1 MLLSLSI
8 VVLCACKAQTQTSTP
23 LKTVTAPQGGKI
35 VYGTVAGATTQA
47 AAMSSILRN
56 VHNNCGEKP
65 QVGQVF
71 QFKGMNSVGVFFTVT
86 NHPGGN
92 RKVAGL
98 VIANASGPR
107 QVEAALLSD
116 DASRFGKTVN
126 PMLQQLFGVWH
137 PGGAS
142 PSTAS
147 TGRSTSTPASGAPL
161 ALHRVVLQ
169 DSTASVAIP
178 AGWTVDPK
186 SYGGGA
192 IIHGPHNELAVL
204 NNAVSALDPNGSG
217 YRNTMQYNHGRPL
230 PGQIIYPSNVDLVKA
245 LPELVNLIRRSKGLG
260 PVEVKIDH
268 AEMVFPPQGAYFQGE
283 RCVRAL
289 GEYSTAEGRQ
299 TLYRVL
305 CSFAPDQYGGY
316 HFLDSFVASS
326 DGSPSQVYALGE
338 AIVGSFQVDEALVE
352 QRATAEAAPHI
363 AHLKQVDAAQRAA
376 VQANT
381 ARIVGNI
388 QQIGANATARM
399 NAVGAANDQQHA
411 DWNATQV
418 DHARNTQGV
427 SNYLLDQSV
436 IEVNDGYGTV
446 GHGTVWNKT
455 AEALVKSDPNHF
467 SYVDVPDYWAGTDF
481 RP

>member
-1 MLLSLSI
+1 M
-8 VVLCACKAQTQTSTP
+8 
-23 LKTVTAPQGGKI
+23 
-35 VYGTVAGATTQA
+35 
-47 AAMSSILRN
+47 R
-56 VHNNCGEKP
+56 
-65 QVGQVF
+65 
-71 QFKGMNSVGVFFTVT
+71 
-86 NHPGGN
+86 
-92 RKVAGL
+92 
-98 VIANASGPR
+98 
-107 QVEAALLSD
+107 
-116 DASRFGKTVN
+116 
-126 PMLQQLFGVWH
+126 
-137 PGGAS
+137 
-142 PSTAS
+142 
-147 TGRSTSTPASGAPL
+147 
-161 ALHRVVLQ
+161 
-169 DSTASVAIP
+169 
-178 AGWTVDPK
+178 
-186 SYGGGA
+186 
-192 IIHGPHNELAVL
+192 
-204 NNAVSALDPNGSG
+204 
-217 YRNTMQYNHGRPL
+217 
-230 PGQIIYPSNVDLVKA
+230 A
-245 LPELVNLIRRSKGLG
+245 LPEIVNLIRRSKGLG
-260 PVEVKIDH
+260 PAEVKIDH

-305 CSFAPDQYGGY
+305 CSFTPDQYGSY

-352 QRATAEAAPHI
+352 QRASAEAAPHI
-363 AHLKQVDAAQRAA
+363 AQLKQVDAAQRAA

-399 NAVGAANDQQHA
+399 NAVGAANEQQHA